1 MKYFRAEEEP
11 AARLPPNFITGFLEV
26 SVCHTKSVGLLEL
39 MLMIIGP
46 QLSKFNEM

>member
-26 SVCHTKSVGLLEL
+26 SSYFSVNFKGYGFVVTNFD
-39 MLMIIGP
+39 IQGR
-46 QLSKFNEM
+46 N

>member
-26 SVCHTKSVGLLEL
+26 SIFHIQSVGWLEL
-39 MLMIIGP
+39 MLMITGP